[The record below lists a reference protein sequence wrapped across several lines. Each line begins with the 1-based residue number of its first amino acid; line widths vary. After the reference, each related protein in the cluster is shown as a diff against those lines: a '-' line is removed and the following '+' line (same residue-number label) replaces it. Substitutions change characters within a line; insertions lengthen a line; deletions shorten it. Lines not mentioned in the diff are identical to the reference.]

1 MILSKKALILYLF
14 IFECLKH
21 FKMKQLD
28 CLRSYYSILFVF
40 YSLIFLYKIHTK
52 KKKKSK

>member
-1 MILSKKALILYLF
+1 MILSKKLLYYIYL
-14 IFECLKH
+14 FECLKH

-28 CLRSYYSILFVF
+28 CLRTYYSILFVF

-52 KKKKSK
+52 KKKSK